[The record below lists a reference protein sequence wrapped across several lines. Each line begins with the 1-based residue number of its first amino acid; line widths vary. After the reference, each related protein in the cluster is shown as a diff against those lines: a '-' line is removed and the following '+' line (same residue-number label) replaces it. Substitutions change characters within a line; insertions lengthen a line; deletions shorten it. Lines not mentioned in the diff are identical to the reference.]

1 MRGIQQLGCNTK
13 FTIFTSWRKKIVVI
27 IEMNLVISILL
38 LLRKKKKKR
47 RHFLTFSPCL
57 NGINVPFTASEGTKE
72 TTTHC
77 YKLWKLSNT
86 KILNHISSCNPKPS
100 PKKGKRKNGKANKN
114 KGQQSKLQFQKKIK
128 TWTWEWVPIPI
139 SKKPELQGVEL
150 PCGSTK

>member
-47 RHFLTFSPCL
+47 HFLTFSPCL
-57 NGINVPFTASEGTKE
+57 NGIIVPFTASEGTKE
-72 TTTHC
+72 TTSHC

-86 KILNHISSCNPKPS
+86 KILNHISSRNPKPS
-100 PKKGKRKNGKANKN
+100 PKKGKRKTGKLLKTKGNKANSYSRKN
-114 KGQQSKLQFQKKIK
+114 KNLNLGVSSNSNFQKA
-128 TWTWEWVPIPI
+128 WTTRCWIALWVY
-139 SKKPELQGVEL
+139 
-150 PCGSTK
+150 